1 MAKIFS
7 KKDMIFLQQLLRKSQ
22 NTITAAESCTGG
34 LVASLIT
41 KISGSSDI
49 FNGSI
54 ISYSNYIKEKEL
66 GVKSKTLNNFGAVSI
81 EVVEEMLYGAI
92 KKFDASFAI
101 AISGVAGPTGGTKNK
116 PVGMVVIGISNN
128 KGLKKIKIYNFK
140 GSREEV
146 QEQAAKTALK
156 QILKFIKKTLD
167 N

>member
-7 KKDMIFLQQLLRKSQ
+7 KKDMIYLQQLLRKSQ

-81 EVVEEMLYGAI
+81 EVVEEMLDGAI